1 MKTDRYRTSSDHLNE
16 FSLDVAPHVPA
27 LPVPVTGPPSM
38 IRTRRSV
45 RGGGEVFL
53 TALGPVRV
61 TNRRVYTPVVALP
74 LREVTWRVEH
84 RFTWVEDTPEW
95 ATVVSL
101 VGIPFT
107 LGLSLLLLMVK
118 EASLRGHV
126 KVTIRHATGKY
137 TIRLPVT
144 SAVQVGQIHQAV
156 AYVGQWT
163 PRRSR
168 SGHTMAA

>member
-1 MKTDRYRTSSDHLNE
+1 MKTDRYRTTSDTLNE
-16 FSLDVAPHVPA
+16 FSLDVAPQHPA
-27 LPVPVTGPPSM
+27 LPIPVTGPPSSP
-38 IRTRRSV
+38 RTRRTV
-45 RGGGEVFL
+45 RGSGEVFL

-61 TNRRVYTPVVALP
+61 TDRRVYTPAVTLP

-84 RFTWVEDTPEW
+84 RFTLVEDTPEW
-95 ATVVSL
+95 ATVASL

-118 EASLRGHV
+118 ESGLRGHV

-137 TIRLPVT
+137 TMRLPVT
-144 SAVQVGQIHQAV
+144 SSFQVAQIHQAI
-156 AYVGQWT
+156 AYVGRWS